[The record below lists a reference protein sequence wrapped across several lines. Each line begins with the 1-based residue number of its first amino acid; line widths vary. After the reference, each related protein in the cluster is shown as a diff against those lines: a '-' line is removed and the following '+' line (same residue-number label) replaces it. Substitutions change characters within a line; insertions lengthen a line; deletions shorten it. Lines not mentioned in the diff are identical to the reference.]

1 MAISLVTGLIFGSAP
16 AFQLSAFD
24 VTKALKS
31 GSRAI
36 GLSSSQSWTRSLL
49 VATEVALSVVLLI
62 AAGLLMKSF
71 VLLQHVDPGF
81 DPSHVGMTFI
91 YPPRLESAPIAQ
103 QQAFFKTLLARASR
117 VPGVEHAGIT
127 SGVPNSGD
135 FDNIRMNIKGRSF
148 SPNLRPMADR
158 FVVSP
163 GYFSTLRIP
172 LLRGR
177 LFDDSDDGA
186 HPRVVL
192 INHALAEQ
200 LFSGQDPIGQQVRI
214 PTPGDF
220 TEDSEPYWTIVGIVG
235 DVVQNG
241 LASHQTIQIYAPY
254 MQYDCSAS
262 NLLFRTSGD
271 PLQLAGAVRATLRD
285 LDSTAIIPE
294 LVAMDDVVEGSI
306 VEQRFSTTLLTIFG
320 VCGLV
325 LTVVGVYGVI
335 SYGVAQRTPE
345 FGIRGALGAT
355 PSNIVALVL
364 RQGMR
369 PVWIG
374 ALAGF
379 VVCVPGTHIVEH
391 LLFKTGRLD
400 PVTFASVFGVLLASA
415 LLACYVPAQ
424 RATGVD
430 PLQALRA
437 E

>member
-1 MAISLVTGLIFGSAP
+1 
-16 AFQLSAFD
+16 
-24 VTKALKS
+24 
-31 GSRAI
+31 
-36 GLSSSQSWTRSLL
+36 
-49 VATEVALSVVLLI
+49 
-62 AAGLLMKSF
+62 
-71 VLLQHVDPGF
+71 
-81 DPSHVGMTFI
+81 
-91 YPPRLESAPIAQ
+91 
-103 QQAFFKTLLARASR
+103 
-117 VPGVEHAGIT
+117 
-127 SGVPNSGD
+127 
-135 FDNIRMNIKGRSF
+135 
-148 SPNLRPMADR
+148 MADR

-254 MQYDCSAS
+254 TQYDCSAS